1 MIMNQL
7 TTVAII
13 SDIRHIISCWTRLS
27 MPNVKDHILQARI
40 LVVDDN
46 LTNVVLLTKLL
57 EAEGYLHVEGVT
69 DSRVVVG
76 MYEAE
81 PYDLVLLDIR
91 MPHMDG
97 YDVMDGLKG
106 IANGD
111 IPPIMVLTAQ
121 TDMDTKLKALA
132 AGAQDFLHKPF
143 DRVEA
148 LTRIHN
154 MIEVRL
160 LHKQVRRQNEVLEQK
175 VQERTQELEDTRLD
189 VVHRLG
195 RAAEYKDNET
205 GMHVVRMS
213 KIAHLLAVA
222 LGMSDDDA
230 KLLLHASPMHDI
242 GKIGIPDGVLLKP
255 EKLDPEEWE
264 VMKTHCQI
272 GAEILGDHQSPLM
285 QMARLVAMTHHEK
298 WDGSGYPKGL
308 KGVDIPLVGRITAV
322 ADVFDA
328 LTSERPYKKG
338 WSIEDA
344 AEYIKG
350 QAGLHFDPAVVE
362 KFSEHLDEITVIRNT
377 LRDTFEAES

>member
-1 MIMNQL
+1 MLDVQE
-7 TTVAII
+7 
-13 SDIRHIISCWTRLS
+13 R
-27 MPNVKDHILQARI
+27 ILKARI

-46 LTNVVLLTKLL
+46 LTNVVLLKKLL
-57 EAEGYLHVEGVT
+57 ETEGYLHVEGVT
-69 DSRVVVG
+69 DPREVTG
-76 MYEAE
+76 LYQAE

-97 YDVMDGLKG
+97 YQVMEGLKE
-106 IANGD
+106 IADGD

-148 LTRIHN
+148 LTRIRN

-160 LHKQVRRQNEVLEQK
+160 LHKEVRQQKDILEQK
-175 VQERTQELEDTRLD
+175 VQERTQELEDTRLE

-205 GMHVVRMS
+205 GLHVVRMS
-213 KIAHLLAVA
+213 KIAHVLGVA
-222 LGMSDDDA
+222 MGMSEADA

-242 GKIGIPDGVLLKP
+242 GKIGIPDDVLLKP
-255 EKLDPEEWE
+255 GKLDPEEWNT
-264 VMKTHCQI
+264 MKSHCQI
-272 GAEILGDHQSPLM
+272 GAEILGDHPSPLM
-285 QMARLVAMTHHEK
+285 QLARLVALTHHEK

-308 KGVDIPLVGRITAV
+308 KGEQIPLVGRITAV

-328 LTSERPYKKG
+328 LTSERPYKNG
-338 WSIEDA
+338 WPIPEA
-344 AEYIKG
+344 AQYIKD
-350 QAGLHFDPAVVE
+350 QAGIHFDPDVVQQ
-362 KFSEHLDEITVIRNT
+362 FCDHIDEIAHIRET
-377 LRDTFEAES
+377 HRDTFETET

>member
-1 MIMNQL
+1 M
-7 TTVAII
+7 
-13 SDIRHIISCWTRLS
+13 S
-27 MPNVKDHILQARI
+27 NVQDHILQARI

-97 YDVMDGLKG
+97 YDVMEGLKG

-160 LHKQVRRQNEVLEQK
+160 LHKQVRRQNEILEQK
-175 VQERTQELEDTRLD
+175 VQERTQELEDTRLE

-222 LGMSDDDA
+222 LGMSDEDA
-230 KLLLHASPMHDI
+230 KLLLHTSPMHDI
-242 GKIGIPDGVLLKP
+242 GKIGIPDSILLKP
-255 EKLDPEEWE
+255 GKLDADEWE
-264 VMKTHCQI
+264 TMKTHSTM
-272 GAEILGDHQSPLM
+272 GAKILSGHHSELM
-285 QMARLVAMTHHEK
+285 EMAREIALSHHEK

-308 KGVDIPLVGRITAV
+308 KGDDIPLVGRITAV

-338 WSIEDA
+338 WPIKDA
-344 AEYIKG
+344 ATFIKE

-362 KFSEHLDEITVIRNT
+362 KFTEHLDKIANIRNT
-377 LRDTFEAES
+377 LRDTFETES

>member
-1 MIMNQL
+1 
-7 TTVAII
+7 
-13 SDIRHIISCWTRLS
+13 
-27 MPNVKDHILQARI
+27 MPYVQDHILQARI

-46 LTNVVLLTKLL
+46 LTNVVLLQKLL

-97 YDVMDGLKG
+97 YDVMEGLKG
-106 IANGD
+106 VANGD

-160 LHKQVRRQNEVLEQK
+160 LHKQVRRQNEILEQK
-175 VQERTQELEDTRLD
+175 VQERTQELEDTRLE

-213 KIAHLLAVA
+213 KIAHLLAIA
-222 LGMSDDDA
+222 LGMSDEDA

-255 EKLDPEEWE
+255 GKLDPDEWE
-264 VMKTHCQI
+264 VMKTHSQI
-272 GAEILGDHQSPLM
+272 GAEILGDHPSPLM
-285 QMARLVAMTHHEK
+285 QMARLVALTHHEK
-298 WDGSGYPKGL
+298 WDRSGYPKGL
-308 KGVDIPLVGRITAV
+308 KGEDIPLVGRIAAV
-322 ADVFDA
+322 AEVFAA
-328 LTSERPYKKG
+328 LTSGRPYTKG
-338 WSIEDA
+338 WSIEGA

-350 QAGLHFDPAVVE
+350 QAELHFDPAVVE
-362 KFSEHLDEITVIRNT
+362 KFSEHLDEIANIRKP
-377 LRDTFEAES
+377 LRDTFETES

>member
-1 MIMNQL
+1 
-7 TTVAII
+7 
-13 SDIRHIISCWTRLS
+13 
-27 MPNVKDHILQARI
+27 MPDVQENILKARI

-46 LTNVVLLTKLL
+46 LTNVVLLQKLL
-57 EAEGYLHVEGVT
+57 EAEGYEHVEGVT

-76 MYEAE
+76 MYEQA

-97 YDVMDGLKG
+97 YDVMEGLKG

-160 LHKQVRRQNEVLEQK
+160 LHKQIRKQNEILEQK
-175 VQERTQELEDTRLD
+175 VQERTQELEDTRLE

-213 KIAHLLAVA
+213 KIAHVLAVA
-222 LGMSDDDA
+222 MGMSEADA

-242 GKIGIPDGVLLKP
+242 GKIGIPDGVLLKAG
-255 EKLDPEEWE
+255 KLDPEEWE
-264 VMKTHCQI
+264 IMKSHCQI
-272 GAEILGDHQSPLM
+272 GAEILGEHQSPLM
-285 QMARLVAMTHHEK
+285 QMARMVAWTHHEK

-308 KGVDIPLVGRITAV
+308 KGEEIPLVGRITAV

-344 AEYIKG
+344 TQYIQD
-350 QAGLHFDPAVVE
+350 QAGQHFDPAVVE
-362 KFSEHLDEITVIRNT
+362 KFVEHLDEITTIRTT

>member
-1 MIMNQL
+1 M
-7 TTVAII
+7 T
-13 SDIRHIISCWTRLS
+13 
-27 MPNVKDHILQARI
+27 NVQDHILEARI

-46 LTNVVLLTKLL
+46 LTNVVLLKKLL

-69 DSRVVVG
+69 DSREVIG
-76 MYEAE
+76 LYKAE

-97 YDVMDGLKG
+97 YDVMDGLKE

-121 TDMDTKLKALA
+121 TDMDTKLKALD

-148 LTRIHN
+148 LTRIRN

-160 LHKQVRRQNEVLEQK
+160 LHKQVRLQNEVLEQK
-175 VQERTQELEDTRLD
+175 VQERTQELEDTRME

-213 KIAHLLAVA
+213 KIAHLLAIA
-222 LGMSDDDA
+222 LGMSDADA

-255 EKLDPEEWE
+255 GKLDADEWE
-264 VMKTHCQI
+264 VMKSHCQI
-272 GAEILGDHQSPLM
+272 GAEILGDHPSPLM

-308 KGVDIPLVGRITAV
+308 KGEDIPLVGRITAV

-328 LTSERPYKKG
+328 LTSERPYKKA
-338 WSIEDA
+338 WPIEKA
-344 AEYIKG
+344 ATYIKE
-350 QAGLHFDPAVVE
+350 QVGLQFDPKVVE
-362 KFSEHLDEITVIRNT
+362 KFCDHLDDIAIIRRT
-377 LRDTFEAES
+377 HRDTFEAES

>member
-1 MIMNQL
+1 M
-7 TTVAII
+7 
-13 SDIRHIISCWTRLS
+13 SD
-27 MPNVKDHILQARI
+27 VQDHILQARI

-46 LTNVVLLTKLL
+46 LTNVVLLKKLL
-57 EAEGYLHVEGVT
+57 EAEGYLHVDGET
-69 DSRVVVG
+69 DSRKVVG
-76 MYEAE
+76 MYEAA

-148 LTRIHN
+148 LTRIRN

-160 LHKQVRRQNEVLEQK
+160 LHKQVREQNEILEQK

-205 GMHVVRMS
+205 GLHVVRMS

-222 LGMSDDDA
+222 LGMSDADA

-255 EKLDPEEWE
+255 GKLDPDEWE

-272 GAEILGDHQSPLM
+272 GAEILGDHPSPLM
-285 QMARLVAMTHHEK
+285 QMARLVAITHHEK

-308 KGVDIPLVGRITAV
+308 KGEAIPLVGRITAV

-338 WSIEDA
+338 WAIEDA
-344 AEYIKG
+344 AAFIKEQSG
-350 QAGLHFDPAVVE
+350 QHFDPTVVD
-362 KFSEHLDEITVIRNT
+362 KFTEHLDEIVTIRNT
-377 LRDTFEAES
+377 HRDTFEAES

>member
-1 MIMNQL
+1 MDVQE
-7 TTVAII
+7 
-13 SDIRHIISCWTRLS
+13 R
-27 MPNVKDHILQARI
+27 ILKARI
-40 LVVDDN
+40 LAVDDN
-46 LTNVVLLTKLL
+46 LTNVVLLKKLL

-69 DSRVVVG
+69 DPREVIG
-76 MYEAE
+76 LYQAE

-97 YDVMDGLKG
+97 YQVMEGLK
-106 IANGD
+106 AVADGD

-148 LTRIHN
+148 LTRIRN

-160 LHKQVRRQNEVLEQK
+160 LHKEVREQKNILEQK
-175 VQERTQELEDTRLD
+175 VQERTQELEDTRME
-189 VVHRLG
+189 VVLRLG

-205 GMHVVRMS
+205 GLHVVRMS
-213 KIAHLLAVA
+213 KIAHLLGTAM
-222 LGMSDDDA
+222 GMSEADA

-242 GKIGIPDGVLLKP
+242 GKIGIPDDVLLKP
-255 EKLDPEEWE
+255 GKLDADEWE

-272 GAEILGDHQSPLM
+272 GAEILGDHPSPLM
-285 QMARLVAMTHHEK
+285 QLARLVALTHHEK

-308 KGVDIPLVGRITAV
+308 AGEQIPLVGRITAV

-338 WSIEDA
+338 WPIEDA
-344 AEYIKG
+344 TQFIKD
-350 QAGLHFDPAVVE
+350 QAGAHFDPEVVQ
-362 KFSEHLDEITVIRNT
+362 KFCDHLDEIANIRET
-377 LRDTFEAES
+377 LRDTFEPKN